1 MTRLLEDIYIYH
13 QDALRE
19 IPLDHPHF
27 EEIKSLLLSQVN
39 DELYDHEHSI
49 CSSN

>member
-13 QDALRE
+13 QDPLRE

-27 EEIKSLLLSQVN
+27 KEIESLLLDQIN
-39 DELYDHEHSI
+39 DELWDYDHT
-49 CSSN
+49 CYN